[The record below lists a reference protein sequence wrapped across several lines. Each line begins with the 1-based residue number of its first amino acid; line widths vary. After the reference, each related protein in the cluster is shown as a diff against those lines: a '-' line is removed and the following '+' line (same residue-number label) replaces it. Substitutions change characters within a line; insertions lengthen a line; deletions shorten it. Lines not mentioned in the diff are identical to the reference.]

1 MMNAETLRPNGDM
14 TDRNRALLSAIEDHM
29 YHLSKLT
36 ADSSSWRPTKLTRN
50 QLLLLVTEMEVLR
63 IMASTGAPEHVARE
77 EACLR
82 FDSPEA
88 MVQVREYVA
97 EWDRRAEETRR

>member
-1 MMNAETLRPNGDM
+1 MAEL
-14 TDRNRALLSAIEDHM
+14 A
-29 YHLSKLT
+29 

-50 QLLLLVTEMEVLR
+50 QLLLLVTDMEVLR

-82 FDSPEA
+82 YDAPEA
-88 MVQVREYVA
+88 MDRVREYVA
-97 EWDRRAEETRR
+97 AWRTRRFGEARR